1 MTLFCVAFALT
12 FTSCGDDEL
21 PEPAAGTKANPY
33 DVTQAIN
40 AVKGLTWTSNTVF
53 EETDE
58 VYVKGKISRIVD
70 YGTFHESGTFSNAS
84 FYISKDG
91 GTSNE
96 FFCYRIRYFNRAA
109 YKSGQADIKVGDR
122 VVIYGRLMNYRGN
135 TPKRYQTRHVSILLM
150 AQRMAVLVPEA
161 PSPSTRTHQ
170 SRAGQQRQTA
180 ATAQALA
187 PRRRA

>member
-1 MTLFCVAFALT
+1 MMTLFCVAFALT

-96 FFCYRIRYFNRAA
+96 SSATA
-109 YKSGQADIKVGDR
+109 SA
-122 VVIYGRLMNYRGN
+122 
-135 TPKRYQTRHVSILLM
+135 TSIE
-150 AQRMAVLVPEA
+150 R
-161 PSPSTRTHQ
+161 RT
-170 SRAGQQRQTA
+170 SRARPILRS
-180 ATAQALA
+180 ATGSSSMVD
-187 PRRRA
+187 